1 MENVLWMEEFDGFE
15 NLLDNMRGL
24 DFVEEAKISVQVPLR
39 SIFKHQDNVV
49 LDVEHIVQ
57 VNYRRM
63 WLYQT

>member
-1 MENVLWMEEFDGFE
+1 MEEFDGFE

-63 WLYQT
+63 